1 MQVLNFNY
9 GVLSHFVF
17 SILINSN
24 SYISVIDYKKKILI
38 NHSSLL
44 SMSDLKTKPT
54 DQNVEEYLNK
64 VENPTKREDSFK
76 ILKLMREVS
85 NEEPIMWG
93 DSIIGFGSYHY
104 KYKSGR
110 EGDLLV
116 TGFAPRKQNLTLYIM
131 SGFDRH
137 EDLLK
142 KLGKYKTGKSCLYI
156 NKLKDVDTTIL
167 REIVSKSI
175 EFIRKGEIAY

>member
-1 MQVLNFNY
+1 
-9 GVLSHFVF
+9 
-17 SILINSN
+17 
-24 SYISVIDYKKKILI
+24 
-38 NHSSLL
+38 
-44 SMSDLKTKPT
+44 MSELKTKPN
-54 DQNVEEYLNK
+54 DQNVEEFLRK
-64 VENPTKREDSFK
+64 VESLTKREDSFK
-76 ILKLMREVS
+76 ILELMREVS

-104 KYKSGR
+104 KYESGR
-110 EGDLLV
+110 EGDWFV

-131 SGFDRH
+131 SGFDRY
-137 EDLLK
+137 EELLK

-175 EFIRKGEIAY
+175 EFVRKGEIRY